1 MKSFVSL
8 LFCFLPICL
17 VAQEECAF
25 DFHYFTAN
33 LADDIPA
40 FKVAGVETPMAH
52 LEQKFQTFSLSS
64 GDLADIFALDSGT
77 LIDIPASAF
86 LTAEGEVYKGKV
98 NLYYREFNDPV
109 SILLSGIPMTY
120 KTSEG
125 EELPMQSAGMFE
137 IRAAT
142 ESGETLF
149 ANPAQ
154 SIEVSLIST
163 QTTDDFNYY
172 EMEDE
177 TGEWVE
183 KGKDEILTEI
193 FFDYTN
199 QASDKPF
206 LGYSDIDIEFLKGRE
221 RKRGHNKFQFKLN
234 IPRPTR
240 SQRKEPNPY
249 LYYTEYPTLKNP
261 VWVYDGTVLN
271 TDSIKQIL
279 RKIDLAT
286 WRASRPD
293 IFISSKKLRK
303 EMELIPGS
311 FAAKEIE
318 IKVNTEADNFLLNFY
333 LEQDTVCIPVYP
345 LRNFENLAT
354 EQKRNVKYFE
364 KYLSLREARKPLW
377 KRKTAINKVA
387 LIFYEKQQ
395 ELHRERMKSPEN
407 GLNTGKFGG
416 ALSRRSSRVL
426 SFGLCNID
434 RLRLLEKNKEDLLV
448 DAFDIEGIKL
458 KIESCIIWD
467 EDNNLMFTY
476 SNNKIKLAESMQRN
490 SMTLLLENGRVALV
504 SSAELKRAYQN
515 KEGKYLSLVVQPKPE
530 EKISKS
536 DVAEL
541 LAEL

>member
-33 LADDIPA
+33 LTNDIPA
-40 FKVAGVETPMAH
+40 FKVAGVETPIAH
-52 LEQKFQTFSLSS
+52 LEQKFQTFSLST
-64 GDLADIFALDSGT
+64 GDRAEILTLDSGT
-77 LIDIPASAF
+77 LIDIPTAAF
-86 LTAEGEVYKGKV
+86 LTAEGEVYQEKV
-98 NLYYREFNDPV
+98 NLFYREFNDPV

-125 EELPMQSAGMFE
+125 EDLPMQSAGMFE
-137 IRAAT
+137 IRATT
-142 ESGETLF
+142 ETGEELF
-149 ANPAQ
+149 ANPEQA
-154 SIEVSLIST
+154 IEISVIST

-183 KGKDEILTEI
+183 KGKDEILRDT
-193 FFDYTN
+193 FSWFAN
-199 QASDKPF
+199 QQPVKPF
-206 LGYSDIDIEFLKGRE
+206 LGYSDIDIEFLRGRY
-221 RKRGHNKFQFKLN
+221 RKRGHNKLQFRLN

-240 SQRKEPNPY
+240 SQRKEPNAY
-249 LYYTEYPTLKNP
+249 LYYTDYSALRKP
-261 VWVYDGTVLN
+261 VWVYDGMAIN

-286 WRASRPD
+286 WRASRPYP
-293 IFISSKKLRK
+293 FISSKKLQK
-303 EMELIPGS
+303 ELELTPDS
-311 FAAKEIE
+311 FAAKEME
-318 IKVNTEADNFLLNFY
+318 IKVNPEADNFLLNFY
-333 LEQDTVCIPVYP
+333 LEQDTFCIPVYP

-364 KYLSLREARKPLW
+364 KYLSLREERQPLW

-387 LIFYEKQQ
+387 LIFYEKQE
-395 ELHRERMKSPEN
+395 ELYRERMKNFAN
-407 GLNTGKFGG
+407 GLNTDESG
-416 ALSRRSSRVL
+416 LTLTRRSSRVL

-434 RLRLLEKNKEDLLV
+434 RLRLLEKSKEDILV
-448 DAFDIEGIKL
+448 NAFDTEGVKL

-467 EDNNLMFTY
+467 EDNNLMFTH
-476 SNNKIKLAESMQRN
+476 SDNQIKLAGSMQRN
-490 SMTLLLENGRVALV
+490 SMTLLLENGQVALV
-504 SSAELKRAYQN
+504 HSADLKRAYQN
-515 KEGKYLSLVVQPKPE
+515 KKGKNLSLVVQPKPE